1 MTDFESEADLE
12 ALLLRLYRKWETLG
26 YRASRFYQMF
36 MPHCKQ
42 YRGGIAAIRNVVS
55 KSGTGGFEKLV
66 EMGRLDLTVEKAII
80 LNPKWI
86 SPFQRQPPQHGSAK
100 SEPSFKVAHYRNF
113 GSVSVCQ
120 KHNFLK
126 RPSVI
131 A

>member
-1 MTDFESEADLE
+1 MIDLESEADLE
-12 ALLLRLYRKWETLG
+12 ALLLRLYRKWEALG

-80 LNPKWI
+80 LNPKWTHLF
-86 SPFQRQPPQHGSAK
+86 SDNLRNMAQR
-100 SEPSFKVAHYRNF
+100 KVNR
-113 GSVSVCQ
+113 VS
-120 KHNFLK
+120 K
-126 RPSVI
+126 
-131 A
+131 